1 MKQKHGKGERGS
13 RKSEPAMPYAPPP
26 LPFRELELTGVGGRV
41 HGPFPPPYTW
51 NSIIP
56 YFNFYFVI
64 RGQGRLRCHGRDYR
78 MEPGTCFLFTPGT
91 RVSAHS
97 TSNEP
102 FNNFALH
109 FFPIPRRNIPPDALR
124 PLFGRKA
131 QRFGFLLELAR
142 HCAETYKR
150 GDALGLQQARLA
162 GLQMMAQLWR
172 EAHTPIPREGDER
185 IRELLAEEGR
195 TGARP
200 VPELAR
206 LVGLSASQFTR
217 RVHAIT
223 GVAPREH
230 LIQER
235 IGHACGLLAGTSR
248 SVGEVAEMLGYNDP
262 SYFVRQFQEVMKTT
276 PARFRRQSAG
286 AK

>member
-1 MKQKHGKGERGS
+1 MPGKR
-13 RKSEPAMPYAPPP
+13 RLAPRPRELAP
-26 LPFRELELTGVGGRV
+26 LQAAPFPFRELELTGVGSRI
-41 HGPFPPPYTW
+41 HGPLPVPYLW
-51 NSIIP
+51 NTTIP
-56 YFNFYFVI
+56 YYNFYFLI

-97 TSNEP
+97 TTNEP
-102 FNNFALH
+102 FLNFALH
-109 FFPIPRRNIPPDALR
+109 FFPSPRRGFSPEALR
-124 PLFGRKA
+124 RIFGRKA

-142 HCAETYKR
+142 HGAENYKR

-172 EAHTPIPREGDER
+172 EACTPIPREGDER

-195 TGARP
+195 TGARS

-223 GVAPREH
+223 GIAPREH

-235 IGHACGLLAGTSR
+235 IGHACGMLAGTSR
-248 SVGEVAEMLGYNDP
+248 SVREVAEMLGYNDP

-286 AK
+286 AG